1 MMTTKLY
8 WHDSHMTQF
17 SAQVVACFVH
27 HGDRVVVLDQSAFY
41 PGGGGQPHDT
51 GAINA
56 ARVLA
61 VSLADHGCLLH
72 HLEDDVPFKVG
83 EAVACE
89 VDWPRRLE
97 MLQQHTGQHILSQAF
112 WQLCG
117 AETRGFRIF
126 EQVAEIDLTLDGSP
140 DALTAA
146 IERAEEL
153 ANAVVFDDRVVRLH
167 TVTPAAAAQLPLRKE
182 SFSAECIRVVEIAD
196 FDWSP
201 CGGTHAQHTGEV
213 GLIAVRGWERAKRM
227 TRVQFVCGTRALRD
241 YRTANQTATSVACH
255 LSVGRDEASEA
266 VVRLLEEQKKLARRA
281 RALVEL
287 AAQAEAQAL
296 LDATPVAHGPRMIV
310 RIFEDR
316 DFDDV
321 KLLAH
326 RLVAYHGVLVL
337 LVARTREM
345 VRLVFA
351 RSADLPMDVNRL
363 LQVACE
369 KLGGR
374 GGGKPD
380 FAQGGG
386 TRVAELERVISDA
399 AASLTV

>member
-1 MMTTKLY
+1 MTTKLY
-8 WHDSHMTQF
+8 WHDSHMTRF
-17 SAQVVACFVH
+17 SAQVIDCFVH

-61 VSLADHGCLLH
+61 VSLADNGCLLH

-83 EAVACE
+83 EAVAGE

-126 EQVAEIDLTLDGSP
+126 EQVAEIDLTLDGSAN
-140 DALTAA
+140 ALTAA

-153 ANAVVFDDRVVRLH
+153 ANAVVFEDRVVRLH
-167 TVTPAAAAQLPLRKE
+167 TVTPVEAAQLPLRKE
-182 SFSAECIRVVEIAD
+182 SFSAECIRVVEIAG

-201 CGGTHAQHTGEV
+201 CGGTHAQRTGEV
-213 GLIAVRGWERAKRM
+213 GLIVIRGWERAKRM

-241 YRTANQTATSVACH
+241 YRMANQTATSVACL

-287 AAQAEAQAL
+287 ATQAEAQAL
-296 LDATPVAHGPRMIV
+296 LDATPVTHGLRMIV

-337 LVARTREM
+337 LATRTRET

-351 RSADLPMDVNRL
+351 RSADLPVDVNRL
-363 LQVACE
+363 LQVACK

-386 TRVAELERVISDA
+386 TRIAELERVMTDA

>member
-17 SAQVVACFVH
+17 SAQIVDCFMH
-27 HGDRVVVLDQSAFY
+27 HSDRVVVLDQSAFY

-56 ARVLA
+56 ERVKA
-61 VSLADHGCLLH
+61 VSLANDGHMLH
-72 HLEDDVPFKVG
+72 HLESDVSFQVG
-83 EAVACE
+83 ETVTGA
-89 VDWPRRLE
+89 VDWSRRLE

-126 EQVAEIDLTLDGSP
+126 EQVAEIDLALDGSP
-140 DALTAA
+140 NELAA
-146 IERAEEL
+146 AVERAEEL
-153 ANAVVFDDRVVRLH
+153 ANTVVFDDRVVRLH
-167 TVTPAAAAQLPLRKE
+167 TVTPAEAAQLPLRKE
-182 SFSAECIRVVEIAD
+182 SFSADCIRIVEVAD

-201 CGGTHAQHTGEV
+201 CGGTHAQRTGEV
-213 GLIAVRGWERAKRM
+213 GLIVIRGWERAKRM
-227 TRVQFVCGTRALRD
+227 TRVQFVCGKRALRD
-241 YRTANQTATSVACH
+241 YRAANQTATRVAGH

-266 VVRLLEEQKKLARRA
+266 VIRLLEEQKKLARRA

-287 AAQAEAQAL
+287 AVQAEAQAL
-296 LDATPVAHGPRMIV
+296 LDAMPVTHGPRMIM

-326 RLVAYHGVLVL
+326 RLVVSQGVLAL
-337 LVARTREM
+337 LAVRTRDM

-351 RSADLPMDVNRL
+351 RSADLPVDVNRL
-363 LQVACE
+363 LHVACE

-386 TRVAELERVISDA
+386 TQVAELERVMTEA
-399 AASLTV
+399 AAALTV